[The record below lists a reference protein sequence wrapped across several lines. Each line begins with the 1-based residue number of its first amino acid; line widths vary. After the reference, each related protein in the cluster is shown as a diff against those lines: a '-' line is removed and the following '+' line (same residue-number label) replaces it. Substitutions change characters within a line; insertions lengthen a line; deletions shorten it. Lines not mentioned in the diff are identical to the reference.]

1 MILNLIRIGKIT
13 KKWVRTVPSF
23 VLVPSVGVFFGVLLE
38 MITLRPLLFLS
49 CVQYNCKEIQL
60 STENEG

>member
-23 VLVPSVGVFFGVLLE
+23 VLVPSVGVF
-38 MITLRPLLFLS
+38 R
-49 CVQYNCKEIQL
+49 N
-60 STENEG
+60 STQH